1 MTWSVP
7 EATFVTLDPSVPSG
21 VYTTIGVRTTCS
33 STVNAHKPELLRKAP
48 HATIAPESVATAT
61 CESPVDTSMAAAL
74 FGIVTRPGLVSAPST
89 SFLACLPSAPSSL
102 TPHEYR
108 SPPWHTA
115 SVCMPPH
122 TIFSTVLVPPGMVLS
137 SFGRVSSMLNR
148 SIISSPRP
156 SWPASPQPKTKTEP
170 PSLAPAACSEFC
182 RSRSLLS
189 ETSAKSSLSFFECLR
204 YELTSISNTF
214 DGSRAI
220 LRRRSSRNIAF
231 RCSLCF
237 L

>member
-1 MTWSVP
+1 MIAHTRVEINLP
-7 EATFVTLDPSVPSG
+7 VPSG

-108 SPPWHTA
+108 IPP
-115 SVCMPPH
+115 
-122 TIFSTVLVPPGMVLS
+122 
-137 SFGRVSSMLNR
+137 
-148 SIISSPRP
+148 
-156 SWPASPQPKTKTEP
+156 
-170 PSLAPAACSEFC
+170 
-182 RSRSLLS
+182 
-189 ETSAKSSLSFFECLR
+189 
-204 YELTSISNTF
+204 
-214 DGSRAI
+214 
-220 LRRRSSRNIAF
+220 
-231 RCSLCF
+231 
-237 L
+237 